1 MKIWSDMMDKVLS
14 YLENIYNNQQLY
26 YGIMLALLIVWLIL
40 FVILIKLMLNKKN
53 NKSVVK
59 PLIEPIILN
68 EDEHVED
75 NNDLET
81 LLNKM
86 EEDLENKENVVKTF
100 EDEQE
105 EKAIISYQ
113 ELVEISGKNTQAET
127 VDEEQEEEF
136 NLDFTIIDSP
146 KKFKNTEFIS
156 PVYGRVDSDVNHNDE
171 ETNSFEE
178 TIVEQPIEEDKPI
191 ETQSNVEPIEEFLN
205 ELKRFRKNLE

>member
-1 MKIWSDMMDKVLS
+1 MDKVLS